1 MKLSK
6 RELGLLVLLLVF
18 AVGALYYTQFYT
30 PMSKQLTDLASKSQN
45 LTIQITDAKSRISK
59 IPDVESQINELENEF
74 DNLKEKFLDG
84 WDEPVLMVYLE
95 DLIGDLAE
103 KTTIYFDRN
112 SPDKLYNS
120 GTIRISLNTSYQN
133 FKSVISK
140 LENGLLYNVP
150 SSVSLDYSDDSD
162 KSLKADLILKFYTLN
177 EPDPF
182 KDDYEFMKGQYGKEN
197 IFR

>member
-140 LENGLLYNVP
+140 LEN
-150 SSVSLDYSDDSD
+150 
-162 KSLKADLILKFYTLN
+162 
-177 EPDPF
+177 
-182 KDDYEFMKGQYGKEN
+182 
-197 IFR
+197 